1 MPKLNDT
8 SLLKEKIRYLKG
20 QVISL
25 RAEIEVEQ
33 NASNI
38 DKILDKE
45 KYDKL
50 CKTTIQ
56 IARDFLRYKEAHPDK
71 DESDT
76 DDGDDD
82 YVDSS
87 EEDPD
92 DRHEDDDSD
101 EEPDYDG
108 PPVSPE
114 ERKEVRYMFG
124 I

>member
-1 MPKLNDT
+1 M
-8 SLLKEKIRYLKG
+8 
-20 QVISL
+20 

-76 DDGDDD
+76 DEGDDD

-108 PPVSPE
+108 LPVSPE
-114 ERKEVRYMFG
+114 QRKEVRFMFG